1 VITGLFIGLA
11 IGGVIILASLGC
23 LKGGIM
29 AIFKHP
35 RDKVGDFQVRMLI
48 HIPIGIL
55 IGLASLIPF
64 TKLGKNLS
72 EHFLKYE
79 RNEDAHTEDEAWKD
93 IYGSIVG
100 QAIVATLAVGGF
112 VYLLYYLAVRFL

>member
-1 VITGLFIGLA
+1 
-11 IGGVIILASLGC
+11 
-23 LKGGIM
+23 M

-35 RDKVGDFQVRMLI
+35 RDRVGDFQVRMLI

-64 TKLGKNLS
+64 TKVGKNLS

-112 VYLLYYLAVRFL
+112 AYLLYYLAERFL